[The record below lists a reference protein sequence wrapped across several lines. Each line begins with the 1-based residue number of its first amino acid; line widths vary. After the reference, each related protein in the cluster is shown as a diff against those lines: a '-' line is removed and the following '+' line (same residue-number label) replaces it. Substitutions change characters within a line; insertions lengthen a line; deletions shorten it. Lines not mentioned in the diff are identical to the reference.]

1 MTCREL
7 LREFTLKLAACAVP
21 TAILVGALFAL
32 GGRPAA
38 IATLAFGGLAVI
50 GLATS
55 VRTVRA
61 AVIGGVLLAT
71 GLVAMLMFFAYVRSS

>member
-1 MTCREL
+1 MTRREL

-21 TAILVGALFAL
+21 TALLVATLFAL

-38 IATLAFGGLAVI
+38 IATLVFGGLAVI

-55 VRTVRA
+55 VRTIRA
-61 AVIGGVLLAT
+61 AMIGGVLLAA
-71 GLVAMLMFFAYVRSS
+71 GLVAMLLFFAYVRSS